1 MHAIS
6 WTIGAAVLTVVVVF
20 LMVSPPSLDLGFR
33 AQYEAFVTRAFYII
47 IVAAFLCLFRVL
59 RGPTPA
65 DRLVAI
71 DIFGVLIVGC
81 CALLAVG
88 TGQAWYIDIGI
99 TWALMSF
106 IGALALAKYL
116 EGRPLDE

>member
-1 MHAIS
+1 
-6 WTIGAAVLTVVVVF
+6 
-20 LMVSPPSLDLGFR
+20 LDLGL
-33 AQYEAFVTRAFYII
+33 EAHYVAFATRAFYVII
-47 IVAAFLCLFRVL
+47 LAAFLCLFRVL

-81 CALLAVG
+81 CAIFTVG
-88 TGQAWYIDIGI
+88 TGQSWYLDIGI
-99 TWALMSF
+99 AWALMSF

>member
-1 MHAIS
+1 MPKTS
-6 WTIGAAVLTVVVVF
+6 WTLGAVGLTAVVVLLLVC
-20 LMVSPPSLDLGFR
+20 PPPLDLGVR
-33 AQYEAFVTRAFYII
+33 VHYAAFVTRAFYLII
-47 IVAAFLCLFRVL
+47 LAAFLCLFRVL
-59 RGPTPA
+59 RGPTAA

-71 DIFGVLIVGC
+71 DILGILIVGC
-81 CALLAVG
+81 CAIFAVG
-88 TGQAWYIDIGI
+88 TGQSWYIDIGI

>member
-1 MHAIS
+1 MSGIR
-6 WTIGAAVLTVVVVF
+6 WIIGAVLIAGVTVLAVFRPL
-20 LMVSPPSLDLGFR
+20 PLDLG
-33 AQYEAFVTRAFYII
+33 QEAAHRGFVSAVFYLLILS
-47 IVAAFLCLFRVL
+47 AFLCLFRVL

-71 DIFGVLIVGC
+71 DIFGVLIVGA
-81 CALLAVG
+81 CAILAVG
-88 TGQAWYIDIGI
+88 TGHSWYLDIGI
-99 TWALMSF
+99 SWALMSF